1 MHRVGEAK
9 RKFRSSFGKTTD
21 DMSFSCYIRLANLN
35 AGFTPVQGRGILLLG
50 LTLPGRRDAAC

>member
-1 MHRVGEAK
+1 
-9 RKFRSSFGKTTD
+9 
-21 DMSFSCYIRLANLN
+21 MSFSCYIRLANLN